1 MSLADDLQAATLEF
15 DGEAGRARMRFSGE
29 ELFFKGHFPDGPV
42 LPAVVQVAAAVH
54 FAGRVLGREVK
65 LAEVSRAKFMNPTG
79 PGRELTLAL
88 TLEEAEEGRTKVKAQ
103 IREGDKDVAEFTL
116 RVA

>member
-1 MSLADDLQAATLEF
+1 MSLAEELEAATLAF
-15 DGEAGRARMRFSGE
+15 DAEAGSASLRFSGD

-54 FAGRVLGREVK
+54 FAGRILGRGVR

-79 PGRELTLAL
+79 PGRELLMAVAP
-88 TLEEAEEGRTKVKAQ
+88 EAETDGRVKVKAS
-103 IREGDKDVAEFTL
+103 IRDAGKEVAELTL
-116 RVA
+116 RVL

>member
-1 MSLADDLQAATLEF
+1 
-15 DGEAGRARMRFSGE
+15 
-29 ELFFKGHFPDGPV
+29 
-42 LPAVVQVAAAVH
+42 
-54 FAGRVLGREVK
+54 
-65 LAEVSRAKFMNPTG
+65 MNPTG

>member
-1 MSLADDLQAATLEF
+1 MSLAEDLQAATLDF
-15 DGEAGRARMRFSGE
+15 DAEAGCARLRFSGD

-65 LAEVSRAKFMNPTG
+65 LAEVRRAKFMNPTG
-79 PGRELTLAL
+79 PGRELAVSF
-88 TLEEAEEGRTKVKAQ
+88 TLEDAEEGRTKVRAL
-103 IREGDKDVAEFTL
+103 IRDGDKDVAEFTL
-116 RVA
+116 RVV